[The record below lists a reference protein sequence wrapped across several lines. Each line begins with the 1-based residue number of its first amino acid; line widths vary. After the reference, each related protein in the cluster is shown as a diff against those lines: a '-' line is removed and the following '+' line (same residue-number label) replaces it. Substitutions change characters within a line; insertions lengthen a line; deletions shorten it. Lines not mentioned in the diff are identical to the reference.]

1 MQIQISEDLTACPS
15 SLGPQTEHLLL
26 SLPSPSHGLNQ
37 NEAELEQVLT
47 SQLQLKYKAWC

>member
-47 SQLQLKYKAWC
+47 SQLQLKYKA